1 MYLLIA
7 LKEIKKLIETQ
18 LKNSDSDNFVWNSKQ
33 AYIALGV
40 GLVAAAEKEIDST
53 PMEVFDKDLLDDLLE
68 LKEKGL
74 RRCCINDIWLPG

>member
-1 MYLLIA
+1 MVILIKLLRKEMYLLIA

-33 AYIALGV
+33 AYIAFGV

-53 PMEVFDKDLLDDLLE
+53 PMEVFDKDLLM
-68 LKEKGL
+68 
-74 RRCCINDIWLPG
+74 IY